1 MWVYGRKFPDLRHRQ
16 QRMFR
21 GDKWHKHKPETFFSL
36 PFAAIFTWQTSKL
49 LCEAASLL
57 LSHDMHLEYGS
68 HFSNVRLLVLKL
80 KTTFKNSMEL
90 KGLSRGQFASK
101 WNIFKTFKK
110 SSFSSANLCLDA
122 VCLVVVW
129 HRLKTITM
137 HLQLEKIS
145 QCQRSE
151 VTLRCHSDLL
161 IFVLLVG
168 CNL

>member
-1 MWVYGRKFPDLRHRQ
+1 MHTLDWLHDPIWILVQNMWVYGRKFPDLRHRQ

-21 GDKWHKHKPETFFSL
+21 GDKWHKHKPETFFFL
-36 PFAAIFTWQTSKL
+36 TFRCYFHLANIQTSL
-49 LCEAASLL
+49 RGCCL

-110 SSFSSANLCLDA
+110 SSFSSQTFVLMQFAWLLCDIDS
-122 VCLVVVW
+122 
-129 HRLKTITM
+129 KP
-137 HLQLEKIS
+137 S
-145 QCQRSE
+145 QC
-151 VTLRCHSDLL
+151 
-161 IFVLLVG
+161 IY
-168 CNL
+168 N

>member
-1 MWVYGRKFPDLRHRQ
+1 MHTLDWLHDPIWILVQNMWVYGRKFPDLRHRQ

-21 GDKWHKHKPETFFSL
+21 GDKWHKHKPETFFFL
-36 PFAAIFTWQTSKL
+36 TFRCYFHLANIQTSL
-49 LCEAASLL
+49 RGCCLL

-110 SSFSSANLCLDA
+110 SSFSSQTFVLMQFAWLLCDIDS
-122 VCLVVVW
+122 
-129 HRLKTITM
+129 KP
-137 HLQLEKIS
+137 S
-145 QCQRSE
+145 QC
-151 VTLRCHSDLL
+151 
-161 IFVLLVG
+161 IY
-168 CNL
+168 N

>member
-21 GDKWHKHKPETFFSL
+21 GDKWHKHKPETFFFL
-36 PFAAIFTWQTSKL
+36 TFRCYFHLANIQTSL
-49 LCEAASLL
+49 RGCCL

-145 QCQRSE
+145 QCQTIWSDPE
-151 VTLRCHSDLL
+151 VSFWSSD
-161 IFVLLVG
+161 FCSVG
-168 CNL
+168 GL